1 MKSVHEKV
9 ELIGPTNFYI
19 MSLSKY
25 LILLYRGETV
35 KKCFKH
41 IEEDW
46 KFCSIHE
53 NYRQIML
60 KNAHYGRYLIIL
72 CAIFMYCGGFGYH
85 LVRPLVSEKIITH
98 ENITVIPY
106 PAPVY
111 GKFLNTGYSP
121 YYEIIFILLLVAD
134 FVLFSATVVPFSFA
148 SVLTLHACGQLE
160 IATIYLNDLVSETR
174 KETNFAHERLIIIIN
189 SHLRVLSFVSQLE
202 QLLNEICLIE
212 VVGCSMNMCL
222 VGSYII
228 ESWKKDDLTATIS
241 YAVILLSFTFNIF
254 IYCYLG
260 ELLTTQATKLGEKG
274 YMIEWH
280 RLPRK
285 ISLDLLLFIRVCQF
299 PAKITAGKVVTL
311 SMATFSKVY
320 LLDCR

>member
-1 MKSVHEKV
+1 MSRKISRIFQINKLAYKNDVKYTVKLSRILALILGLWPINFDDSFWKKIVKFTLNVIACFLMFCSILSNVLTITYEMKSVHEKV
-9 ELIGPTNFYI
+9 ELVGPTNFYI

-46 KFCSIHE
+46 KFCSIRE
-53 NYRQIML
+53 NYREIML

-85 LVRPLVSEKIITH
+85 LIRPLVSEKIITA
-98 ENITVIPY
+98 ENVTVIPY

-121 YYEIIFILLLVAD
+121 HYEIIFILLLVAD

-160 IATIYLNDLVSETR
+160 IVTIYLNDLVSETR

-189 SHLRVLSFVSQLE
+189 SHLRVLRFVS
-202 QLLNEICLIE
+202 NWIITFY
-212 VVGCSMNMCL
+212 VHYFYANL
-222 VGSYII
+222 V
-228 ESWKKDDLTATIS
+228 
-241 YAVILLSFTFNIF
+241 
-254 IYCYLG
+254 
-260 ELLTTQATKLGEKG
+260 
-274 YMIEWH
+274 
-280 RLPRK
+280 
-285 ISLDLLLFIRVCQF
+285 
-299 PAKITAGKVVTL
+299 
-311 SMATFSKVY
+311 
-320 LLDCR
+320 